1 VYERL
6 EEFFPEHDLD
16 KPLIEASSGGTSP
29 TTAEAPAVL
38 AAPVLTPPDKT
49 ARIKAKK
56 SIRIVAEEHKKLI
69 DRTSRGDSSSSS
81 NVHRK
86 RSTKLWGS
94 KVEEVTTGQAKV
106 HSSSTIPDSSPGGP
120 SKSPFSW
127 QCSLLINTHLATF
140 KWVRGELIGR
150 GTYGRVYLALNAT
163 TGEMIAVK
171 QVETPQTASDKNDS
185 RQISVVQA
193 LKLES
198 ETLKDLDHA
207 NIVQYLG
214 FEETPSNLSM

>member
-1 VYERL
+1 MFCGRGAQNYGV
-6 EEFFPEHDLD
+6 
-16 KPLIEASSGGTSP
+16 
-29 TTAEAPAVL
+29 
-38 AAPVLTPPDKT
+38 
-49 ARIKAKK
+49 AKW
-56 SIRIVAEEHKKLI
+56 KKLQLHSPSFI
-69 DRTSRGDSSSSS
+69 VRQRYQSLPLAVQVKVYYSQQYISLTSI
-81 NVHRK
+81 H
-86 RSTKLWGS
+86 
-94 KVEEVTTGQAKV
+94 
-106 HSSSTIPDSSPGGP
+106 P
-120 SKSPFSW
+120 
-127 QCSLLINTHLATF
+127 ATF

-198 ETLKDLDHA
+198 ETLKDLDHP